1 MFCHNIMSYS
11 LHEKFIYRNNTRF
24 DVAERKNVPIQNL
37 SQYTVLTPRYVF
49 RFLFDLLNVFLL
61 DAWLH
66 VSDSSLLHEGSLSSY
81 STILFLVTLAM
92 WAFPHG

>member
-1 MFCHNIMSYS
+1 MSYS
-11 LHEKFIYRNNTRF
+11 LHEKFIYRNTRF
-24 DVAERKNVPIQNL
+24 DVAQLLTGKNDPIQNL
-37 SQYTVLTPRYVF
+37 SLYTVLTPPCVF